1 MENRT
6 EHFLEEKIYCHTYD
20 GLVREMASAM
30 EVDSKKL
37 FPNTEGEF
45 DHEDIESW
53 IGAVKFKEG
62 KVPDIQASLSSDR
75 GLNVIKFDVADQKG
89 IGSLD
94 EKATKEELVYS
105 MALTEAKMKVISDI
119 AEEVY
124 PAVAFQIKD
133 YKREIEK
140 VREEILGDKREN
152 TSLDEV
158 IHGVLS
164 KKTLAAAVIIGG
176 MVLSACGV
184 SVEIVTPNATATETQ
199 PRVTETVEIEVTK
212 TPTVEAT
219 PTIEITP
226 TAEVVT
232 PDPLVA
238 IEEFNLDSER
248 TYTLSEEGYLVD
260 SFNQAKMAKWSD
272 KNNEWVDTSLEEKY
286 GHLVPE
292 DEVLVT
298 QDIFGNKFLDD
309 RGEIDASDRR
319 YWNVVILV
327 RSVGNVY
334 QKNEYDEALEME
346 TTNIYGGVVY
356 RDIEGKIQLLNVRF
370 DVVVPEAKIK
380 RLVVCADIIGTD
392 FDDFYKISCSGRN
405 FVNIGTVENEV
416 SYYNKPGEL
425 LNLMFAYERPE
436 DDPTILHPEYFYP
449 NYRNISNRALWDK
462 QKDIYRKLA
471 KAILENGEV
480 DAPNDFIVAAQFI
493 SPFMTYQ
500 EMESLENN

>member
-105 MALTEAKMKVISDI
+105 MALTEAKMKVVSDI

-176 MVLSACGV
+176 MVLSACGI

-199 PRVTETVEIEVTK
+199 PRVTETVDIGITETPFQPGVTETAPGVSETPTLEVT
-212 TPTVEAT
+212 PTTEAT
-219 PTIEITP
+219 ATQ
-226 TAEVVT
+226 EVAPVEQKRI
-232 PDPLVA
+232 L
-238 IEEFNLDSER
+238 
-248 TYTLSEEGYLVD
+248 LSEKIEYSGYQFDLEF
-260 SFNQAKMAKWSD
+260 SMLESD
-272 KNNEWVDTSLEEKY
+272 KITKSTFDKY
-286 GHLVPE
+286 GVESLLFNE
-292 DEVLVT
+292 
-298 QDIFGNKFLDD
+298 NKPGARELLAKATIYTFLDT
-309 RGEIDASDRR
+309 
-319 YWNVVILV
+319 YNFQNKMNVSLDEYVANP
-327 RSVGNVY
+327 GNY
-334 QKNEYDEALEME
+334 PAKIML
-346 TTNIYGGVVY
+346 
-356 RDIEGKIQLLNVRF
+356 RDDEGKIAEQTLTIDQVKSIEMRYTSGLDGELYMNFPGQTTISSGYGFDDGKFIMYSGLGVRLSFIDENLFLKEDEPEAFSLIEGYAFAGINLRNALGMMPYTSFRLVERKGNQDLDKDSIFFDF
-370 DVVVPEAKIK
+370 DVRTETLRP
-380 RLVVCADIIGTD
+380 RGT
-392 FDDFYKISCSGRN
+392 
-405 FVNIGTVENEV
+405 T
-416 SYYNKPGEL
+416 
-425 LNLMFAYERPE
+425 
-436 DDPTILHPEYFYP
+436 TT
-449 NYRNISNRALWDK
+449 
-462 QKDIYRKLA
+462 
-471 KAILENGEV
+471 LE
-480 DAPNDFIVAAQFI
+480 
-493 SPFMTYQ
+493 
-500 EMESLENN
+500 ESLLWIKTHYIFAAKNK

>member
-105 MALTEAKMKVISDI
+105 MALTEAKMKVVSDI

-133 YKREIEK
+133 YRREIER

-152 TSLDEV
+152 TSLDEI
-158 IHGVLS
+158 IHGVMS

-184 SVEIVTPNATATETQ
+184 SIEIVTPNATATETQ
-199 PRVTETVEIEVTK
+199 PRVTETVDIGVTETPFQPGVTETAPGVSETPTLEVT
-212 TPTVEAT
+212 PTEEMT
-219 PTIEITP
+219 STIETSPTP
-226 TAEVVT
+226 ENIEYAEINKR
-232 PDPLVA
+232 
-238 IEEFNLDSER
+238 IEDFLGSEGQ
-248 TYTLSEEGYLVD
+248 YS
-260 SFNQAKMAKWSD
+260 
-272 KNNEWVDTSLEEKY
+272 
-286 GHLVPE
+286 
-292 DEVLVT
+292 
-298 QDIFGNKFLDD
+298 
-309 RGEIDASDRR
+309 
-319 YWNVVILV
+319 
-327 RSVGNVY
+327 
-334 QKNEYDEALEME
+334 DEALAELPHMGFDRKVALE
-346 TTNIYGGVVY
+346 GNYLGILKTVAWIDMQPYFNTENWSESEATQVFYQGVFLGGVLQNDRVVAFIGMKDRGGDRIIVPIGRTVY
-356 RDIEGKIQLLNVRF
+356 PDDGNTIVNMLTVGNFDGGSWDINNPGDSVEEIFASNA
-370 DVVVPEAKIK
+370 D
-380 RLVVCADIIGTD
+380 RL
-392 FDDFYKISCSGRN
+392 
-405 FVNIGTVENEV
+405 
-416 SYYNKPGEL
+416 
-425 LNLMFAYERPE
+425 
-436 DDPTILHPEYFYP
+436 
-449 NYRNISNRALWDK
+449 
-462 QKDIYRKLA
+462 
-471 KAILENGEV
+471 
-480 DAPNDFIVAAQFI
+480 
-493 SPFMTYQ
+493 
-500 EMESLENN
+500 SLIHI